1 MNLEEDTLL
10 QLDRVTK
17 AFQIPS
23 LMFHF
28 FFLHSNLSW
37 CCAMKLIHKGL
48 NIEQLLN
55 FSLLH
60 NDYVIWLNNVH
71 RVKSE
76 KNLCTKN
83 SLLESD
89 VIQVHYEPK

>member
-1 MNLEEDTLL
+1 
-10 QLDRVTK
+10 
-17 AFQIPS
+17 
-23 LMFHF
+23 
-28 FFLHSNLSW
+28 
-37 CCAMKLIHKGL
+37 MKLIHKGL

-83 SLLESD
+83 SLIKSD
-89 VIQVHYEPK
+89 VIQVHYEPKQSGHNFGSESPAVN

>member
-1 MNLEEDTLL
+1 
-10 QLDRVTK
+10 
-17 AFQIPS
+17 
-23 LMFHF
+23 
-28 FFLHSNLSW
+28 
-37 CCAMKLIHKGL
+37 MKLIHKGL

-71 RVKSE
+71 RVKTE

-83 SLLESD
+83 SLLGSNVTQTHHETSL
-89 VIQVHYEPK
+89 VQAHNFGSEIPAVN